1 MESLAM
7 EKRVGVLRGVF
18 NTLMRLFRSLLRKL
32 KDLERKAGVECG
44 RFGQAGEVIFI
55 SCDDIG
61 FPDTEVTELLNG
73 FKADREHA
81 LNGFGL
87 GNEEQAQRVYDG
99 TLRNFTRIKKEG
111 NFEKMYME
119 NGKCGRTSA
128 TMPACT
134 LWQGL
139 FFTVR
144 EFRLYGSR
152 PYKKLQCKSA
162 TLFKCRS
169 VVSFLFRR
177 QYDLTEELS
186 LCGLT

>member
-1 MESLAM
+1 M

-81 LNGFGL
+81 LLNGFGL

-99 TLRNFTRIKKEG
+99 TLRNFTRIKREG

-119 NGKCGRTSA
+119 NGQMWTDFCND
-128 TMPACT
+128 AC
-134 LWQGL
+134 LH
-139 FFTVR
+139 FM
-144 EFRLYGSR
+144 
-152 PYKKLQCKSA
+152 A
-162 TLFKCRS
+162 RS
-169 VVSFLFRR
+169 VLHGKGIPFVRKQTIQETPMQER
-177 QYDLTEELS
+177 NPI
-186 LCGLT
+186 